1 MTTLGGFAKYVRS
14 KNAGPFW
21 MTLDVF
27 FKTEED
33 FYTIADRNIITPE
46 LISEL
51 FGTPPERVRI
61 FLCNTVNTIKI
72 SIPRPVTQGSL
83 DDRDIHAG
91 QQFILLSDVEVNIQP
106 KSFSNK

>member
-1 MTTLGGFAKYVRS
+1 MTTLGAFAKYIRS

-21 MTLDVF
+21 MTMDVF
-27 FKTEED
+27 FETKED

-51 FGTPPERVRI
+51 FGTPTEQVRI
-61 FLCNTVNTIKI
+61 FLCDNVYTIKI

-83 DDRDIHAG
+83 ADRDIHAG
-91 QQFILLSDVEVNIQP
+91 QQYILLSDTKIDV
-106 KSFSNK
+106 